1 MHAETTGFARVAC
14 GVKPLHEG
22 RSAQAAVLLHDA
34 QNHAADN
41 EGCRLTKA
49 HAAAAGCQHILLQ
62 SCPAS
67 CTAAAGIICSCADM
81 RCRLLTAFPAS
92 QLTCKAPALTLLL
105 LVPAQCATICSAACT
120 SAVMPPTAA
129 ARSWMPLRMLA
140 ACCSSS
146 SAAAMTLRF
155 SSSTSAAQRLQQQQQ
170 QQLNVKL

>member
-62 SCPAS
+62 SCPV
-67 CTAAAGIICSCADM
+67 
-81 RCRLLTAFPAS
+81 LPHV
-92 QLTCKAPALTLLL
+92 LLL
-105 LVPAQCATICSAACT
+105 QGS
-120 SAVMPPTAA
+120 SAVAPTCAADCLPPSQPA
-129 ARSWMPLRMLA
+129 
-140 ACCSSS
+140 
-146 SAAAMTLRF
+146 
-155 SSSTSAAQRLQQQQQ
+155 
-170 QQLNVKL
+170 N